1 MMDYEAQ
8 YDAWRDDREA
18 EWERPEDHREAE
30 WYAEEEARMDRET
43 TRCRTAAEDLEWDL
57 ANEADYNPD
66 FNPEES
72 DERRPSELA
81 KRIIDEVLREG
92 KWR

>member
-1 MMDYEAQ
+1 MNYEAQ

-18 EWERPEDHREAE
+18 DEAE